1 MSNIKLNELQSSGII
16 NVNNQPKIGGL
27 SIQYGDFGQADP
39 ELTKRL
45 PSSVNLGLTSPGYLD
60 NASECTGVDFISTNP
75 PYDSVT
81 FKQCLDKF
89 QDLYSIPEQ
98 GFASLL
104 KNLPYTFQAL
114 TPESKKFYLTEL
126 KNFISKVEI
135 ENMQATSDNKE
146 KFKENISSSNESP
159 ECTSLPNYIV
169 NYLLVAII
177 IILIMV
183 ILCKSFFFRLD

>member
-16 NVNNQPKIGGL
+16 NVNNQPNIGGL

-114 TPESKKFYLTEL
+114 TPESQKFYLTEL
-126 KNFISKVEI
+126 KNFISKVETQ
-135 ENMQATSDNKE
+135 NTQATQNKKE
-146 KFKENISSSNESP
+146 KFKEMMSSSNESP
-159 ECTSLPNYIV
+159 ECTSLPNYII
-169 NYLLVAII
+169 NYLLVVII
-177 IILIMV
+177 IILIII
-183 ILCKSFFFRLD
+183 ILYKSYFK